1 MAEMNSG
8 SLGLRWTS
16 LMRKAK
22 NVASSPAARWRKYH
36 ISERNRTAKYVIP
49 NKGFKGIIQTSYFI
63 LGYDIEFRD
72 FNIRALDQPVTDI
85 YSYLNKSMQYT
96 SKNYDKDKIGKSFPP

>member
-1 MAEMNSG
+1 M
-8 SLGLRWTS
+8 
-16 LMRKAK
+16 
-22 NVASSPAARWRKYH
+22 
-36 ISERNRTAKYVIP
+36 
-49 NKGFKGIIQTSYFI
+49 QTSYFI

-96 SKNYDKDKIGKSFPP
+96 SKNYDKDKIGKSFPH